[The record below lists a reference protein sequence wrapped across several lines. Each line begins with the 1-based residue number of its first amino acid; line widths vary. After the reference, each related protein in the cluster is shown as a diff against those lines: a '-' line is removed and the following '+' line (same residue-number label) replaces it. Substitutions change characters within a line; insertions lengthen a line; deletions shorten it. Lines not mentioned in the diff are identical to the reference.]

1 MFAQFINF
9 INEEL
14 ISSFPTNSI
23 PSFFRHVGLI

>member
-14 ISSFPTNSI
+14 ISSFSTNSI
-23 PSFFRHVGLI
+23 PSFFSNKYA